1 MLRRLTI
8 LLLIVG
14 SLFTQNLPPQTDIE
28 NMTASERMIL
38 YENHNK
44 SIGIAMGLNLFPFP
58 FSSIGFAYIKDW
70 KRGLLYDA
78 AYGINLGI
86 IAYTYDNQ
94 ILSDKQLGIML
105 VITNIALYTYKSYD
119 LFKQTKQYNHNLYKV
134 IMGEAPPKIGFKF
147 QPTYQGANLTMSYSL
162 D

>member
-14 SLFTQNLPPQTDIE
+14 SLFTQNLPPQSDIE

-70 KRGLLYDA
+70 RRGLLYDA

-119 LFKQTKQYNHNLYKV
+119 LFKQTKQYNHNLYEV
-134 IMGEAPPKIGFKF
+134 IMEEETPKICFNLH
-147 QPTYQGANLTMSYSL
+147 PIYQGANLTMSYAL
-162 D
+162 N

>member
-1 MLRRLTI
+1 MKKLI
-8 LLLIVG
+8 FILIVG
-14 SLFTQNLPPQTDIE
+14 SLFTQNLPPQSDIE
-28 NMTASERMIL
+28 NMIASERMIL

-70 KRGLLYDA
+70 RRGLLYDA

-105 VITNIALYTYKSYD
+105 VITNIALFTYKSYD
-119 LFKQTKQYNHNLYKV
+119 LIKQTKEYNNNLYRV
-134 IMGEAPPKIGFKF
+134 IMGEDPPKIGFNL
-147 QPTYQGANLTMSYSL
+147 QPTYQGATLNISYAFN
-162 D
+162 

>member
-1 MLRRLTI
+1 MKKLI
-8 LLLIVG
+8 LILIVG
-14 SLFTQNLPPQTDIE
+14 SLYAKNLPPQSDIE
-28 NMTASERMIL
+28 NMTKSERMIL

-44 SIGIAMGLNLFPFP
+44 SIPLAMTLNLALFP
-58 FSSIGFAYIKDW
+58 FSSICFAYIKDW

-78 AYGINLGI
+78 AFMINLGI
-86 IAYTYDNQ
+86 IASLYESSL
-94 ILSDKQLGIML
+94 LSSEALGPML
-105 VITNIALYTYKSYD
+105 VVTNIPLYTYKSYD

-134 IMGEAPPKIGFKF
+134 IMGEAPPKIGFNL